1 MLCILWDIDGTL
13 MSSQGAGT
21 KAMNDAFQACFG
33 IPDAFEDV
41 AMSGCTDPWIFRQGY
56 ERHRI
61 SEAFP
66 TAMEKF
72 DREYRKALPGRLA
85 TSKITLKPGL
95 PALLDVLSKRDDI
108 GSGLLTGNFDHGA
121 ETKLRAAGIWH
132 YFATGAYGSDDED
145 RNKLLPH
152 ALRRFRERGREFHPH
167 RTIVIGD
174 TTRDVACARAHG
186 EGGGSGD
193 GGSPDGRVAGV
204 RSGPGAAKPGGPG
217 AADGVSG
224 EDDGGGSAGVAR
236 RIRGRFR
243 VIRFHPRI
251 LLRLMERHLNGK
263 GIRG

>member
-21 KAMNDAFQACFG
+21 KAMNDAFQVCFG
-33 IPDAFEDV
+33 IPNAFEDV

-56 ERHRI
+56 ERHGI
-61 SEAFP
+61 KEPFP
-66 TAMEKF
+66 SALEKF

-95 PALLDVLSKRDDI
+95 PALLETLSKRDDV
-108 GSGLLTGNFDHGA
+108 GAGLLTGNFEHGA

-152 ALRRFRERGREFHPH
+152 ALRRFKDRGRHYHAH

-186 EGGGSGD
+186 AKAVAVATGGHRMEELRAC
-193 GGSPDGRVAGV
+193 SPDLALQSLADPAPFLGFLEKLMGEAARV
-204 RSGPGAAKPGGPG
+204 
-217 AADGVSG
+217 
-224 EDDGGGSAGVAR
+224 
-236 RIRGRFR
+236 
-243 VIRFHPRI
+243 
-251 LLRLMERHLNGK
+251 
-263 GIRG
+263 

>member
-21 KAMNDAFQACFG
+21 KAMNDAFHACFA
-33 IPDAFEDV
+33 IPNAFEDV

-61 SEAFP
+61 TEPFP
-66 TAMEKF
+66 SAMAKF
-72 DREYRKALPGRLA
+72 DREYRKALPWRLA
-85 TSKITLKPGL
+85 SAKITLKPGL
-95 PALLDVLSKRDDI
+95 PALLETLSKRDDI

-121 ETKLRAAGIWH
+121 ETKLKAAGIHH

-152 ALRRFRERGREFHPH
+152 ALRRFRDLGRNYEPH

-186 EGGGSGD
+186 AKAVAVATGGHRMEELRACG
-193 GGSPDGRVAGV
+193 PDLALQSLADPAPLMGFLERMMAEAARV
-204 RSGPGAAKPGGPG
+204 
-217 AADGVSG
+217 
-224 EDDGGGSAGVAR
+224 
-236 RIRGRFR
+236 
-243 VIRFHPRI
+243 
-251 LLRLMERHLNGK
+251 
-263 GIRG
+263 